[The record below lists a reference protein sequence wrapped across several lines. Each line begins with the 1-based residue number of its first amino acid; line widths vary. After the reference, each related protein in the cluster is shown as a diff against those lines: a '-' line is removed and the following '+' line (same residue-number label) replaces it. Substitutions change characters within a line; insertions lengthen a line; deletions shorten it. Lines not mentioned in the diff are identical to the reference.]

1 MFELFN
7 KTIANSGVK
16 DPWDE
21 GSGSTRIAWVLSTVI
36 GTVSII
42 AFGVSFVMLAY
53 SFIMFITSTGDPKA
67 IEKPK
72 SAVVW
77 SIIGL
82 VLATLLRSI
91 KVILLKTLGYD
102 SESFF

>member
-7 KTIANSGVK
+7 KTMTNSGIRE
-16 DPWDE
+16 PWEE
-21 GSGSTRIAWVLSTVI
+21 GAGSRIAWVLSTAV

-42 AFGVSFVMLAY
+42 AFGASFVMLAY
-53 SFIMFITSTGDPKA
+53 SFILFITSTGDPKA
-67 IEKPK
+67 IEKPQ

-82 VLATLLRSI
+82 VLATLLRGI
-91 KVILLKTLGYD
+91 KVILLNTLGYD
-102 SESFF
+102 SNSFF